1 MKTVA
6 ERFVHAHTK
15 HDSADVLNVFA
26 SDVDSHGMTPSRS
39 WEASTAEGPVE
50 DVLLHWI
57 DVHDLVQ
64 QADLMVD
71 DGRSPWRRMMCSG
84 FRKVD

>member
-6 ERFVHAHTK
+6 ERFVHAHTQ
-15 HDSADVLNVFA
+15 HDSADVLSVLA
-26 SDVDSHGMTPSRS
+26 PDVEFRGMTPARF
-39 WEASTAEGPVE
+39 WEVSTAAGPAE
-50 DVLLHWI
+50 DALLHWI

-71 DGRSPWRRMMCSG
+71 DGRSSWRRMMCSG